1 MTHADRNHS
10 GRNLAKEVSVM
21 RDRNDAALKVGTGI
35 LQHLLA
41 GDVQVV
47 GGLIQDQERAL
58 QARHNCCLLIAA

>member
-1 MTHADRNHS
+1 MGDC
-10 GRNLAKEVSVM
+10 
-21 RDRNDAALKVGTGI
+21 NDAALKVGAGI

-58 QARHNCCLLIAA
+58 QADYNCCLLPLMV